1 MNTISKND
9 LSKAYLIQR
18 AHLWVKSCLHLQKQT
33 HEMIVTSGTMSAL
46 TGNLIGSNLNTAIP
60 ELRTSNQRLEK
71 NKLLWKVFNVFNLIH

>member
-9 LSKAYLIQR
+9 LSKACLILR
-18 AHLWVKSCLHLQKQT
+18 ARLWVKSCLHLQKQT
-33 HEMIVTSGTMSAL
+33 HETIATVSLFASGTMSAL

-71 NKLLWKVFNVFNLIH
+71 NKLLWKVFLF